1 MAEDFEVGGTAAGQ
15 PSNRPFTIA
24 VIAIAALL
32 LLSIICLGLY
42 ALVLAPRQRVARQT
56 EVAQILQF
64 NATRAAQ
71 MTATD
76 LARWISST
84 PTNTEAPTETP
95 APTNTEVVVIPSETP
110 ALDPLTET
118 AAAAARMTL
127 SAQQTLW
134 AQQTMAAQVLP
145 TGTPT
150 AAPPTP
156 TATALPATGFADEA
170 GIPGLLLIGAA
181 LVAVIFVARRLRT
194 HDST

>member
-1 MAEDFEVGGTAAGQ
+1 MAEDFEVGGAAAGK

-24 VIAIAALL
+24 VIAIVALL
-32 LLSIICLGLY
+32 LLSIVCLGLY
-42 ALVLAPRQRVARQT
+42 SLVLAPRQRVAHQT
-56 EVAQILQF
+56 EVAEILQF

-95 APTNTEVVVIPSETP
+95 VPTNTEVVVIPTDTP
-110 ALDPLTET
+110 SLDPLTQT
-118 AAAAARMTL
+118 AAAAATL

-134 AQQTMAAQVLP
+134 AQQTMAAQVVP
-145 TGTPT
+145 TGTAT
-150 AAPPTP
+150 VAPPTP
-156 TATALPATGFADEA
+156 TATALPATGFAEEA

-181 LVAVIFVARRLRT
+181 LVAVIFLARRLRT
-194 HDST
+194 HDTT

>member
-15 PSNRPFTIA
+15 PSNRPFMIA

-42 ALVLAPRQRVARQT
+42 ALVLAPRQRVAHQT

-95 APTNTEVVVIPSETP
+95 APTNTEVVVIPTETP
-110 ALDPLTET
+110 SLDPLTQT
-118 AAAAARMTL
+118 AAAAAQMTL

-134 AQQTMAAQVLP
+134 AQQTMAAQALP

-150 AAPPTP
+150 VAPPTP

-170 GIPGLLLIGAA
+170 GIPGLLLMGAA